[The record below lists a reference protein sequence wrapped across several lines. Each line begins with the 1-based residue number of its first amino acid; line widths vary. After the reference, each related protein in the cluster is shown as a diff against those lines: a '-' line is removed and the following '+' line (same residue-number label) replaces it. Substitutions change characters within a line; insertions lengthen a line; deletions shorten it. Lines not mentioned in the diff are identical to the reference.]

1 MLAFTCVAL
10 LLALLGLAPLPAAAQ
25 DAQAL
30 RRELDQVKK
39 QFETMQQEYLKTIE
53 SLSQR
58 IERLESR
65 PPTPSAAPVTPPVTA
80 QPAPPGPPSLVDLAR
95 PRQPFGL
102 YQQRGAG
109 QLLFDMGIAG
119 DFVGNITQ
127 HNVEKAQGGTFPGQ
141 ENRFFPREVEL
152 SLFGQIDPYAS
163 AVVRIEAGEEERGGE
178 IGVNLAE
185 AYVTLLTLPFGTQ
198 ARFGLVRNRFGYS
211 NEFHEHDL
219 PWIDRSNVLRNFFG
233 GEGLN
238 EKGVEVTFV
247 PELPFYVEALA
258 GVFNGDN
265 ETAFGRTSLQAPLV
279 TGRLRT
285 FLELGN
291 EHALQLGMSV
301 ASGQTSERLSSTI
314 LGWEGRYK
322 YRPEGWLHPLVTVTG
337 EALYSLR
344 QFNVDVDADG
354 DGVTDSLDR
363 KRKNRWGWYLASEV
377 QPWRRWAAGLRFDW
391 SQYPEN
397 PGAERSIEPYVSF
410 WPSEFLRL
418 RLAYKNTERTHR
430 DGFDL
435 SGGSARKVDEV
446 LFQASFILGAHP
458 AHPF

>member
-1 MLAFTCVAL
+1 MRVSAL
-10 LLALLGLAPLPAAAQ
+10 VFVLLCAALAPASATAQ
-25 DAQAL
+25 DAAAL
-30 RRELDQVKK
+30 RREIEQLQK
-39 QFETMQQEYLKTIE
+39 QLQSVT
-53 SLSQR
+53 
-58 IERLESR
+58 ERLQRLEAQ
-65 PPTPSAAPVTPPVTA
+65 PPAPAQVPPAAAPTPATAPGLSAI
-80 QPAPPGPPSLVDLAR
+80 DLAR

-109 QLLFDMGIAG
+109 QLLFDIGIAG
-119 DFVGNITQ
+119 DFVGNLTQ
-127 HNVEKAQGGTFPGQ
+127 KNVEKAQGGTFAGQ

-163 AVVRIEAGEEERGGE
+163 AVVRIEAGEEARGAE
-178 IGVNLAE
+178 TGVHLAE
-185 AYVTLLTLPFGTQ
+185 AYITLLTLPFGTQ
-198 ARFGLVRNRFGYS
+198 ARFGQVRNRFGYS
-211 NEFHEHDL
+211 NEVHEHDL
-219 PWIDRSNVLRNFFG
+219 PWVDRPNVMRNFFG
-233 GEGLN
+233 GEGLQ
-238 EKGVEVTFV
+238 EKGIEMTLV
-247 PELPFYVEALA
+247 PDLPFYIEALA

-291 EHALQLGMSV
+291 EHAVQLGVSV
-301 ASGQTSERLSSTI
+301 ASGQTPERLPSTI

-322 YRPEGWLHPLVTVTG
+322 YRPDGWLHPLVTLTTEG
-337 EALYSLR
+337 LYSWR

-354 DGVTDSLDR
+354 DGVADFLD
-363 KRKNRWGWYLASEV
+363 KKQKNRWGWYLGGEI
-377 QPWRRWAAGLRFDW
+377 QPWRRWAGGLRFDW

-397 PGAERSIEPYVSF
+397 PGAERSFEPYISF
-410 WPSEFLRL
+410 WPSEFLRF
-418 RLAYKNTERTHR
+418 RAAYKRTDRTHR

-435 SGGSARKVDEV
+435 NGGSARTVDEF

>member
-1 MLAFTCVAL
+1 MRVLVLVFVLPCAVLA
-10 LLALLGLAPLPAAAQ
+10 PAAATAQ
-25 DAQAL
+25 DAAAL
-30 RRELDQVKK
+30 RREIEQLQK
-39 QFETMQQEYLKTIE
+39 QLQSVT
-53 SLSQR
+53 
-58 IERLESR
+58 ERLQRLEAQ
-65 PPTPSAAPVTPPVTA
+65 PPAPAPVGPGAAAPPAAPAPSAI
-80 QPAPPGPPSLVDLAR
+80 DLAR
-95 PRQPFGL
+95 PRQPYSL

-127 HNVEKAQGGTFPGQ
+127 HNVEKAQGGTFAGQ

-163 AVVRIEAGEEERGGE
+163 AVVRIEAGEEERGGD
-178 IGVNLAE
+178 IAVHLAE

-211 NEFHEHDL
+211 NEIHEHDL
-219 PWIDRSNVLRNFFG
+219 PWIDRPNVMRNFLG

-238 EKGVEVTFV
+238 EKGVEATFV
-247 PELPFYVEALA
+247 PDLPFYIEALA

-279 TGRLRT
+279 TGRVRT
-285 FLELGN
+285 FLELGT
-291 EHALQLGMSV
+291 EHALQVGMSV
-301 ASGQTSERLSSTI
+301 ASGQTSERLPSTI

-322 YRPEGWLHPLVTVTG
+322 YRPDGWLHPLVTLTG

-354 DGVTDSLDR
+354 DGVTDSLDK
-363 KRKNRWGWYLASEV
+363 KRKNRWGWYLGGEV
-377 QPWRRWAAGLRFDW
+377 QPWRRWAGGLRFDW

-397 PGAERSIEPYVSF
+397 PGAERSIEPYISF
-410 WPSEFLRL
+410 WPSEFLRF
-418 RLAYKNTERTHR
+418 RAAYKRTDRTHR

-435 SGGSARKVDEV
+435 NGGSARTVDEF

>member
-1 MLAFTCVAL
+1 MRVLVLVFVLLCAVLA
-10 LLALLGLAPLPAAAQ
+10 PAAATAQ
-25 DAQAL
+25 DAAAL
-30 RRELDQVKK
+30 RREIEQLQK
-39 QFETMQQEYLKTIE
+39 QLQSVT
-53 SLSQR
+53 
-58 IERLESR
+58 ERLQRLEAQ
-65 PPTPSAAPVTPPVTA
+65 PPAPAPVGPGAAAPPAAPAPSAI
-80 QPAPPGPPSLVDLAR
+80 DLAR
-95 PRQPFGL
+95 PRQPYSL

-127 HNVEKAQGGTFPGQ
+127 HNVEKAQGGTFAGQ

-163 AVVRIEAGEEERGGE
+163 AVVRIEAGEEERGGD
-178 IGVNLAE
+178 IAVHLAE

-211 NEFHEHDL
+211 NEIHEHDL
-219 PWIDRSNVLRNFFG
+219 PWIDRPNVMRNFLG

-238 EKGVEVTFV
+238 EKGVEATFV
-247 PELPFYVEALA
+247 PDLPFYIEALA

-279 TGRLRT
+279 TGRVRT
-285 FLELGN
+285 FLELGT
-291 EHALQLGMSV
+291 EHALQVGMSV
-301 ASGQTSERLSSTI
+301 ASGQTSARLPSTI

-322 YRPEGWLHPLVTVTG
+322 YRPDGWLHPLVTVTG

-354 DGVTDSLDR
+354 DGVTDFLDK
-363 KRKNRWGWYLASEV
+363 KRKNSWGWYLGGEV
-377 QPWRRWAAGLRFDW
+377 QPWRRWAGGLRFDW

-397 PGAERSIEPYVSF
+397 PGAERSIEPYISF
-410 WPSEFLRL
+410 WPSEFLRF
-418 RLAYKNTERTHR
+418 RAAYKRTDRTHR

-435 SGGSARKVDEV
+435 NGGSARTVDEV